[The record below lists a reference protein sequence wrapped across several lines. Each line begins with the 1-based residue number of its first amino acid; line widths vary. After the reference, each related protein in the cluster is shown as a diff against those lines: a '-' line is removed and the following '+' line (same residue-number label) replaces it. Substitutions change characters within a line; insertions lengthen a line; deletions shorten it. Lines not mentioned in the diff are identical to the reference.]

1 MVVPESPKM
10 PGSSPAF
17 WFGLQTAKGDGAL
30 VQPIMAKE
38 LGYRPG
44 SGSSFFMFQ
53 GEAVDISNFRADC
66 LRSLRPTPHTTRGH
80 IAACCTCN
88 ACAPTDHL

>member
-1 MVVPESPKM
+1 M

-17 WFGLQTAKGDGAL
+17 WFGVQTAKGDGAL

-53 GEAVDISNFRADC
+53 GEAVNISNFCVGC
-66 LRSLRPTPHTTRGH
+66 LRMLRLTPHTTRGH
-80 IAACCTCN
+80 SRCLSHMLAC
-88 ACAPTDHL
+88 PD